1 MKDLKTL
8 VDKYL
13 DGTTSNEEEQRLRDY
28 FSSPTVLVPE
38 DMEWMR
44 ALFVYETNVVEHAD
58 DTATLRPKNRHR
70 CLGWAAAAIAL
81 MVVGVGITYYQNSQ
95 QPQDYALIDGQM
107 VNNRQQ
113 VIEEALS
120 ALDMVSQ
127 TDEETYEALFE

>member
-8 VDKYL
+8 VDKYP

-44 ALFVYETNVVEHAD
+44 ALFVYEANVVEHAV

-70 CLGWAAAAIAL
+70 WLGWAAAAIAL

-107 VNNRQQ
+107 VSNRQQ

>member
-44 ALFVYETNVVEHAD
+44 ALFVYETNVVEHAV

-70 CLGWAAAAIAL
+70 WLGWAAAAIAL

>member
-28 FSSPTVLVPE
+28 FSSPTELVPE

-44 ALFVYETNVVEHAD
+44 ALFVYETNVVEQAV

-70 CLGWAAAAIAL
+70 WLGWAAAAIAL

-113 VIEEALS
+113 VIEEALN

>member
-44 ALFVYETNVVEHAD
+44 ALFVYETNVVEHAV

-70 CLGWAAAAIAL
+70 WLGWTAAAIAL

-107 VNNRQQ
+107 VSNRQQ

>member
-44 ALFVYETNVVEHAD
+44 ALFVYEANVVEHAD

-70 CLGWAAAAIAL
+70 WLGWAAAAIAL

-107 VNNRQQ
+107 VSNRQQ

>member
-44 ALFVYETNVVEHAD
+44 ALFVYETNVVEHAV

-70 CLGWAAAAIAL
+70 WLGWAAAAIAL

-107 VNNRQQ
+107 VSNRQQ

>member
-44 ALFVYETNVVEHAD
+44 ALFVYEANVVEQAD
-58 DTATLRPKNRHR
+58 DAATLRPKKHHR
-70 CLGWAAAAIAL
+70 WLGWAAAAIAL

-107 VNNRQQ
+107 VSNRQQ